1 MCVCVCVCVCVFMH
15 MCVQSL
21 SRVQLFAIP
30 WTVAHQAPLSM
41 ELCRQEYWSG
51 LPFPTTGNLPHPG
64 IEMTLFTSLL
74 KNSSDTVAYEEKRFF
89 RVE

>member
-1 MCVCVCVCVCVFMH
+1 MH
-15 MCVQSL
+15 TCAQSL
-21 SRVQLFAIP
+21 SHVQLFAIP

-41 ELCRQEYWSG
+41 ELSRQEYWSG

-64 IEMTLFTSLL
+64 IKMTLFTSLL

-89 RVE
+89 TVE

>member
-1 MCVCVCVCVCVFMH
+1 MCVLSHAQVFAA
-15 MCVQSL
+15 S
-21 SRVQLFAIP
+21 
-30 WTVAHQAPLSM
+30 WTVAQQAPLSM
-41 ELCRQEYWSG
+41 ELSRQEYWSG

-89 RVE
+89 RVEQRKPLGHPFLV